1 MAQLEAQEVRIAMA
15 MNGGVSLAVW
25 IGGVITLCVVA
36 VTAWRAPRLLQLDLA
51 ELERAGAAAE
61 AAEA

>member
-25 IGGVITLCVVA
+25 IGGVTREFA
-36 VTAWRAPRLLQLDLA
+36 RLLAQAGELKFDGTDKVANGMTNA
-51 ELERAGAAAE
+51 EE
-61 AAEA
+61 